1 MVNTAGMDEL
11 PYGNSSM
18 PAVFT
23 MMHVYDLPECNVI
36 SKLPEGVLQ
45 SIKFFKCSSYVPIQ
59 SSYAIYPKYYMKFI
73 WSW

>member
-23 MMHVYDLPECNVI
+23 IDTPFHNSTHI
-36 SKLPEGVLQ
+36 
-45 SIKFFKCSSYVPIQ
+45 
-59 SSYAIYPKYYMKFI
+59 
-73 WSW
+73 